1 MLVTPQQQMVFFTL
15 LSFLALG
22 AGSIAISLLTL
33 FGRGN
38 RSFAF
43 IMAVST
49 VALGLFMYFQLD
61 QVGWVPT
68 VMGAVALILA
78 FFPPMKRER
87 YNEDDE
93 LDRQGYF

>member
-1 MLVTPQQQMVFFTL
+1 MLITPQQQMVFFTF

-22 AGSIAISLLTL
+22 AGSIVISAITL

-43 IMAVST
+43 IMSIST
-49 VALGLFMYFQLD
+49 VALGIFMAVQLD
-61 QVGWVPT
+61 QLGWIPAA
-68 VMGAVALILA
+68 MGGIAFILA
-78 FFPPMKRER
+78 CLPPRKREP

-93 LDRQGYF
+93 LDKQGYF

>member
-22 AGSIAISLLTL
+22 AGSIVISLLTL

-43 IMAVST
+43 IMSIST
-49 VALGLFMYFQLD
+49 IALGLFMYFQLD

-68 VMGAVALILA
+68 AMGAVALIVSC
-78 FFPPMKRER
+78 FPPMRRER

>member
-1 MLVTPQQQMVFFTL
+1 MLVTPQQQMVFFTF

-22 AGSIAISLLTL
+22 AGSIVISLVTV

-43 IMAVST
+43 IMAIST
-49 VALGLFMYFQLD
+49 VVLGTFMALQLD
-61 QVGWVPT
+61 QIGWIPT
-68 VMGAVALILA
+68 AMGGLA
-78 FFPPMKRER
+78 FLLACWPPKKRER
-87 YNEDDE
+87 YNEDEE